1 VAPANDDFKNDRCFA
16 GVAPL
21 HVDLEVRHSA
31 QQIRI
36 KRADSV
42 AADIMGV
49 PRLVVV
55 ARRDSERRHDT
66 VEVVPVF
73 QRHVLFH
80 EPEAQQL
87 LFRIRWGHAEMSPRT
102 LLRDGFGILWPRAA

>member
-1 VAPANDDFKNDRCFA
+1 M
-16 GVAPL
+16 
-21 HVDLEVRHSA
+21 VRSKSA
-31 QQIRI
+31 

-55 ARRDSERRHDT
+55 ARGASERRHDT

-73 QRHVLFH
+73 QRHVLFD

-87 LFRIRWGHAEMSPRT
+87 LFRIRWGHAEMSPHT
-102 LLRDGFGILWPRAA
+102 LLRDRFGILWPRAA

>member
-1 VAPANDDFKNDRCFA
+1 
-16 GVAPL
+16 VAPL
-21 HVDLEVRHSA
+21 HVDLKVRHGA

-55 ARRDSERRHDT
+55 TRRVSERCHNT

-73 QRHVLFH
+73 QCYVLFD

-87 LFRIRWGHAEMSPRT
+87 LFRIRWGHAEMPPRT